1 MFQHYKQTNVHK
13 SVFTFSLTIPVDTV
27 HSQSKAFDFETKIL
41 HETYILMP
49 NKLQKITFKV
59 KYHLFEI
66 KQQKHYRKQDWY
78 KSFFLKFQTF

>member
-49 NKLQKITFKV
+49 NKLQKITFKLSTIYL
-59 KYHLFEI
+59 KLSSKNITENKI
-66 KQQKHYRKQDWY
+66 GTRA
-78 KSFFLKFQTF
+78 FL